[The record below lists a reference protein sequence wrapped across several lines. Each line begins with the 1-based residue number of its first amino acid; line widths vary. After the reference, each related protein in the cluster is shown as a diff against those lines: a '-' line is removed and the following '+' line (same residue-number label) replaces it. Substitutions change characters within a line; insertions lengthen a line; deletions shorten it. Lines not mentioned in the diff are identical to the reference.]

1 MRILKKLQT
10 CGLKNGGG
18 VGGNQSNV
26 VENNRKEQKPESF
39 KTVTAMWMMLD
50 HYIILIVIRFREK
63 KANSKK
69 VSLEKWG
76 WGWRQPDRVC
86 MIQQFVHFAA
96 KF

>member
-1 MRILKKLQT
+1 MRILKKPQT

-50 HYIILIVIRFREK
+50 HFIV
-63 KANSKK
+63 
-69 VSLEKWG
+69 
-76 WGWRQPDRVC
+76 
-86 MIQQFVHFAA
+86 
-96 KF
+96 